1 MSSFRTSSVFKFT
14 RDYKLLKKIIRDGII
29 PNYCEE
35 DLSFDKTKFV
45 VGIPM
50 ASFCDIPISLLDEHI
65 ERYGKYGIALS
76 KDWAIKRGLTPVMYI
91 ANNDVIEAIHFHY
104 DKNTKMINMCRRY
117 IGVINNALSN
127 DVQFQK
133 IIELAG
139 AKHEHLLN
147 THIIGYLKKYEG
159 VYRGKPINNYEENE
173 WRFLVPDRVGTKWFW
188 TRQAYTKWRFPNGN
202 KDTDKPSPSK
212 ELKKYTL
219 KYDLKDISY
228 ILIKDEEYKA
238 RLITF
243 IKKLK
248 KIGGNPVENE
258 AQKDD
263 LISRII
269 TLDQV
274 KNDF

>member
-14 RDYKLLKKIIRDGII
+14 RDYELLQKIIRDGII

-35 DLSFDKTKFV
+35 DLSFGNTQFV

-50 ASFCDIPISLLDEHI
+50 ASFCDIPLTLLDDHNK
-65 ERYGKYGIALS
+65 RYGNYGIALS

-91 ANNDVIEAIHFHY
+91 ANYDVIEAIHFHH
-104 DKNTKMINMCRRY
+104 DKNTKMIKMCRDY
-117 IGVINNALSN
+117 CEKISN
-127 DVQFQK
+127 TLPNTIQFL
-133 IIELAG
+133 ELTRLIG
-139 AKHEHLLN
+139 AKQEHVIN
-147 THIIGYLKKYEG
+147 THIIGYLKKYES

-173 WRFLVPDRVGTKWFW
+173 WRFLVPDQYGTRWFW
-188 TRQAYTKWRFPNGN
+188 SRQKYEKWRFPKGN
-202 KDTDKPSPSK
+202 KESDKPSPNK
-212 ELKKYTL
+212 ELRKYTL
-219 KYDLKDISY
+219 KYDLNDISY
-228 ILIKDEEYKA
+228 ILIKDEEFKS

-248 KIGGNPVENE
+248 TIGGNPVANE
-258 AQKDD
+258 TQKDD

-269 TLDQV
+269 TLEQV